1 MTITYAADTYTPE
14 RAHQPR
20 SEECRQPNTA
30 SDALPRLLPTP
41 GPTES
46 ASVSESLQLD
56 FDRTDQPY
64 WANEQIHQD
73 TPFMITMWTLVTQ

>member
-1 MTITYAADTYTPE
+1 MSITYAADAYTPE

-20 SEECRQPNTA
+20 SEECRHSRRFRLPRRQPNTA

-56 FDRTDQPY
+56 FDRTD
-64 WANEQIHQD
+64 
-73 TPFMITMWTLVTQ
+73 